1 MSWLV
6 ILDVL
11 RTRKKMHT
19 RWKHKTWDLTINS
32 RLDCDSELG
41 SCSPLQQ
48 HMHLILGPFNLEL
61 RNMHSIYNI
70 YYVYYIYIYMFFY
83 YECAFLN
90 P

>member
-32 RLDCDSELG
+32 RLDCDSDLG
-41 SCSPLQQ
+41 SCSPLQK
-48 HMHLILGPFNLEL
+48 HIHLILGPFNLEL
-61 RNMHSIYNI
+61 RNMHSIYI
-70 YYVYYIYIYMFFY
+70 YYVYYIYIYMSFY